1 MRGPGAADFINS
13 ILKTDFFIYLII
25 LYFEIIV
32 AFNYFCFN
40 IFLNNLNYSFFTSM
54 KPKLGRKTV
63 CYS

>member
-1 MRGPGAADFINS
+1 MRGPGVSDFINS
-13 ILKTDFFIYLII
+13 SLKTDFFIYLII
-25 LYFEIIV
+25 LYFEIIF

-54 KPKLGRKTV
+54 EPKLARQTV